1 MGEEQQQGQ
10 QRMGEERRRMEEE
23 QQYGQQRMGEEL
35 RRMGEEQEHGRRMGE
50 EQEQGQQRMEEEQP
64 AHHPPSRV
72 IIHPP
77 SRPITHAGGGLSSKS
92 LLMVISGFRRAYVE
106 AQVRPVGM

>member
-35 RRMGEEQEHGRRMGE
+35 RRMGE

>member
-35 RRMGEEQEHGRRMGE
+35 RRMGEEQE
-50 EQEQGQQRMEEEQP
+50 QGQQRMEEEQP

-72 IIHPP
+72 VIHPP